1 MHAIIERLR
10 ASPFFAPAIAAPI
23 LIAFIFSFFSLTA
36 APDPERIAHSVT
48 LGIVNLD
55 AGAPGLPIK
64 IGEQLVAG
72 LSANAPFGTATFAD
86 EAAGRAALEAGDVT
100 ALLVLPETFT
110 GSVAAKGP
118 VPVKIVTT
126 QHLSAAQT
134 QLGGVLPTQLQFAIN
149 TALGQVAQRMGG
161 AAGPVVAAETEVLH
175 ASPGAAASLA
185 PAIVTSALWLAGL
198 VGGLMVLLASRGAA
212 DAQTAPAF
220 ATVRSIQPLV
230 VTLASSLVLSL
241 VVAGTT
247 ALWGSFLALWIM
259 LWVLAYAIAILALGL
274 FAVLDLWALV
284 VILPLVFYQ
293 AALNGAQLPIAAGP
307 DWLHWLSES
316 LPFTAPVMAVR
327 SLLIGGPDG
336 GWLGSAILAAVTGLV
351 LVWAGTFLWAR
362 MRPSSTPA
370 HVHV

>member
-10 ASPFFAPAIAAPI
+10 TSPFFAPAIAAPI
-23 LIAFIFSFFSLTA
+23 LIAFIFSFFSLSA

-72 LSANAPFGTATFAD
+72 LSANAPFGTAAFTAEAD
-86 EAAGRAALEAGDVT
+86 GRAALEAGDVT

-110 GSVAAKGP
+110 ASVAAKGP
-118 VPVKIVTT
+118 VPIKIVAT
-126 QHLSAAQT
+126 QHLSGAET
-134 QLGGVLPTQLQFAIN
+134 QFGAVLPTQLQFAIN
-149 TALGQVAQRMGG
+149 TALGQIAQRMGG
-161 AAGPVVAAETEVLH
+161 TPSPVVAAETEVLH
-175 ASPGAAASLA
+175 TSPNAPASLA
-185 PAIVTSALWLAGL
+185 PFVVTSAMWLAGL

-212 DAQTAPAF
+212 DAATAPAF

-230 VTLASSLVLSL
+230 VTLLSSLVLAL
-241 VVAGTT
+241 VVSGATG
-247 ALWGSFLALWIM
+247 LWGSFVALWLV

-274 FAVLDLWALV
+274 FALFDFWALV

-293 AALNGAQLPIAAGP
+293 GAINGAQLPVAAGP
-307 DWLHWLSES
+307 DWLRWLSEA
-316 LPFTAPVMAVR
+316 LPFDAPVMAVR

-336 GWLGSAILAAVTGLV
+336 GWLTAALLSAATGLV
-351 LVWAGTFLWAR
+351 LVWAGTLLWAR
-362 MRPSSTPA
+362 MRPRSTPA
-370 HVHV
+370 HVHA